1 MSGSSARRRVV
12 GTAALVVSV
21 VVPPML
27 VGALATRIGEDLP
40 FGTRELGLA
49 LAVCFLITSALS
61 PLGGRVV
68 ARLGAEMSL
77 RLAGVMT
84 TVGLVG
90 IAAATRAEHLVLAL
104 AFIGV
109 PNALTQPSSNEML
122 SRVVEPRLRALSFG
136 LVQASIPT
144 ASLVAGVLLAVASYA
159 TSWRG
164 PILAVA
170 VATVFAQLVLPRTRR
185 SPTDRS
191 FDIGV
196 PRTESA
202 ATQVDAADRVG
213 GPQLMVAV
221 VLTGCLASAAATAL
235 PSFAATTGVA
245 VGVTPWLVAGSQVAG
260 SLTSIIVR
268 IVAPVATSHSSLSRR
283 LGTVALLQ
291 GHGVVAMLAL
301 ATGTRAGF
309 VIGTI
314 CAFAFG
320 WGWNGLFNLIV
331 ALARPGRI
339 AASTGFTQAGVFF
352 GGAVGPLTFAVI
364 GGDGHVGAGWL
375 AMASIM
381 AAAVVC
387 STYAAH
393 RAREV
398 PSAVRPLEE
407 IHS

>member
-1 MSGSSARRRVV
+1 M
-12 GTAALVVSV
+12 VVSV

-27 VGALATRIGEDLP
+27 VGALATRIGQDLH
-40 FGTRELGLA
+40 FGTRELGIA
-49 LAVCFLITSALS
+49 LAVCFLVTSALS

-68 ARLGAEMSL
+68 ARLGAEASL

-84 TVGLVG
+84 TGGLVG
-90 IAAATRAEHLVLAL
+90 IATATRAEHLVLAL
-104 AFIGV
+104 AFIGI

-122 SRVVEPRLRALSFG
+122 SLVREPRLRALSFG

-144 ASLVAGVLLAVASYA
+144 ASLVAGALLAVASYA

-164 PILAVA
+164 PVLAVA
-170 VATVFAQLVLPRTRR
+170 VATVLAQLVLPRTPRAPAGEHAVRR
-185 SPTDRS
+185 GGAAPT
-191 FDIGV
+191 V
-196 PRTESA
+196 AEP
-202 ATQVDAADRVG
+202 ADRMG

-260 SLTSIIVR
+260 SLASIIVR
-268 IVAPVATSHSSLSRR
+268 IVAPVATSHASLRRR
-283 LGTVALLQ
+283 LLTVALLQ
-291 GHGVVAMLAL
+291 GLGVVAMFGL
-301 ATGTRAGF
+301 ATGTPAGF
-309 VIGTI
+309 VVGTI

-331 ALARPGRI
+331 VLARPGRI
-339 AASTGFTQAGVFF
+339 APSTGLTQAGVFF

-381 AAAVVC
+381 AAAVAC
-387 STYAAH
+387 ATYAAH
-393 RAREV
+393 RAGGI
-398 PSAVRPLEE
+398 PSALRPLKE
-407 IHS
+407 IRS